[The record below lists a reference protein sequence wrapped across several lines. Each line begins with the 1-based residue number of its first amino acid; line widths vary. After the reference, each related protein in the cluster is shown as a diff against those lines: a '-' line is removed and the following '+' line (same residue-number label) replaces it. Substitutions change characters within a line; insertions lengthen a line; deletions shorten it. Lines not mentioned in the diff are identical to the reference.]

1 MVPANLS
8 CGYADTVQAC
18 TSDIVYVDQV
28 NFVYLKDFAD
38 QDEYLD
44 GIDEPEL
51 VESQFL
57 QLETQLISN

>member
-1 MVPANLS
+1 MS
-8 CGYADTVQAC
+8 
-18 TSDIVYVDQV
+18 IDQV

-44 GIDEPEL
+44 GVDEPEL